1 MESKHPWFDESL
13 SFEERIEALLGAL
26 TVKEKTTL
34 LLNTAPAIPRLGIPA
49 FDWWNEALHGVARAG
64 KATIFPQAIGFGSS
78 FDVPLIR
85 QVGAAIGR
93 EGRAKHAAA
102 KRLGTAGLDYFNLT
116 YWTPN
121 INIFRDPRWG
131 RGQET
136 YGEDPYLTGEI
147 GKAMVQGM
155 QGNDKKYLRS
165 AACAKHFWA
174 HSGPEALRHGFDA
187 KITPFDA
194 ASTYLPAFKKLVRE
208 AKVAGVMG
216 AYNRVNGEVCCGS
229 ENYIADMLRKQWGF
243 KGYFTSDCGAICDFF
258 INHHVSKDQ
267 KEAAAL
273 ALKSGCDINCGHA
286 YSELYNAYQK
296 KLITKEDL
304 DAALRRTLMIQMRL
318 GMFDKAENVPEGD
331 LPESVVGCRKH
342 RDLTLKLAHESM
354 VLLENKGVLPLSK
367 DIARIALAGPN
378 VEAFNALY
386 GNYHGFSDRF
396 STPLEAILSRIS
408 VGASFTYISPTESHR
423 PNVLRYEPEV
433 VVYIGGFNEALEGE
447 EGRTMGGDRK
457 TLGLPENQRRE
468 LDTLYARDA
477 KVVLVV
483 IGGSPVDFTIDKEK
497 AQAILFVPYPGERG
511 GEALADIL
519 FGEVSPSGRLPIT
532 FPKSLDD
539 VPPFEDYCMAG
550 RTYRFLEKEPLYPFG
565 YGKSYTSF
573 KYSNLKWEVTRTGSL
588 KLTYDV
594 ENTGCMDGE
603 DVVQVYMRYG
613 AGGYP
618 VPNSELVA
626 FKRIK
631 LKRGEKKT
639 DSISVLKAQL
649 VRYGED
655 GFEQPLRD
663 CPLEFFLGCD
673 SSLNGGV
680 SIGNVLI

>member
-1 MESKHPWFDESL
+1 MENNHPWFDESL
-13 SFEERIEALLGAL
+13 SFEERIEALLSAL
-26 TVKEKTTL
+26 TVKEKTSL
-34 LLNTAPAIPRLGIPA
+34 LSNTAPAIPRLGIPA

-64 KATIFPQAIGFGSS
+64 RATIFPQAIGFGSS
-78 FDVPLIR
+78 FDTSLI
-85 QVGAAIGR
+85 QQIGKVIGR

-147 GKAMVQGM
+147 GKAMVLGM
-155 QGNDKKYLRS
+155 QGTDKKYLRS

-174 HSGPEALRHGFDA
+174 HSGPEELRHGFDA
-187 KITPFDA
+187 KISPFDA
-194 ASTYLPAFKKLVRE
+194 ASTYLPAFKKLVCE

-229 ENYIADMLRKQWGF
+229 ENYITELLRKEWGF
-243 KGYFTSDCGAICDFF
+243 EGYFTSDCGAICDFF
-258 INHHVSKDQ
+258 INHHVAKDQ
-267 KEAAAL
+267 REAAAM
-273 ALKSGCDINCGHA
+273 ALKSGCDINCGRA
-286 YSELYNAYQK
+286 YSELYNAYQD

-331 LPESVVGCRKH
+331 LKEWVVGCNKH
-342 RDLTLKLAHESM
+342 RYLALKLARESM

-367 DIARIALAGPN
+367 NIARIALAGPN

-457 TLGLPENQRRE
+457 TLGLPENQRRD

-483 IGGSPVDFTIDKEK
+483 IAGSPVDLTIDKEK

-519 FGEVSPSGRLPIT
+519 FGDVSPSGRLPIT

-539 VPPFEDYCMAG
+539 VPAFEDYCMAG

-565 YGKSYTSF
+565 YGLSYTSF
-573 KYSNLKWEVTRTGSL
+573 KYSNLRCEGSKGGGI
-588 KLTYDV
+588 KLTFDV
-594 ENTGCMDGE
+594 ENTGCMDGD

-613 AGGYP
+613 TGGYP
-618 VPNSELVA
+618 VPNSELVG
-626 FKRIK
+626 FMRIT
-631 LKRGEKKT
+631 LERGEKGTYSKT
-639 DSISVLKAQL
+639 IPKKQL
-649 VRYGED
+649 IRYRED
-655 GFEQPLRD
+655 GVKKFLKNI
-663 CPLEFFLGCD
+663 PLEFFLGCD
-673 SSLNGGV
+673 SSLKGGV
-680 SIGNVLI
+680 SISGVLM